1 MLEYNLRARTA
12 LNRYFTGW
20 IEHHAQQKEK
30 WSSLIKYRY
39 LLSRMRLNKMF
50 WAWKLQVRQKKVN
63 RLKSSIIEHT
73 YYQNQMRACYRG
85 WRDANKSEK
94 EGMKRLDM
102 IARKRMKRV
111 VLHYMRYLQVDKG
124 FKMNNVE
131 VAKDFNLAQAV
142 KKGY

>member
-20 IEHHAQQKEK
+20 LEHHSKQKEK

-50 WAWKLQVRQKKVN
+50 WAWKLQVRQRKVN

-73 YYQNQMRACYRG
+73 LYQNKMPTCFRG
-85 WRDANKSEK
+85 WRLSNKSEK
-94 EGMKRLDM
+94 KGIKKREGCL
-102 IARKRMKRV
+102 
-111 VLHYMRYLQVDKG
+111 L
-124 FKMNNVE
+124 
-131 VAKDFNLAQAV
+131 
-142 KKGY
+142 